1 VRLVLV
7 DPQRINKLNCCCAP
21 GPSGPTGPQG
31 IPGTAVNTGATGP
44 TGPAGGPPGPIGPT
58 GPPGVGVVG
67 PTGASGSDGPTGPPG
82 TSSTGLQGPTGSAG
96 IDGVTGPTGLQGPTG
111 PNPSAGLNAAIPYEP
126 WNLDIGF
133 VNVNAGTQ
141 DVYYVQFIAPSTAQ
155 YTKITIFSGSGTGDT
170 AGGNLYNGRVYGG
183 IYENVPQFAGPD
195 GAGKP
200 GNLIAQGNLFTP
212 SGTLP
217 NQIRNTY
224 LHIDLTTP
232 GGSPGAPLVADTLY
246 WAAVGH
252 QATIN
257 FPPAPA
263 FRFQLVEHQN
273 YGTTSGIVR
282 FEDNV
287 IVPAT
292 LPLTANATNTNQV
305 PFWFRIYDP
314 SSSFIV
320 GPQGAT
326 GTVGPTGPCCTGPT
340 GPPGTAVN
348 TGATGPAGLDGP
360 TGPAG
365 LDGPTGP
372 AGLDGPTG
380 LGATGTQGP
389 TGLDGPTGPA
399 GSGNTGPTGPTGIA
413 GPTGPSP
420 SAGLNAM
427 IPYEP
432 YNQNVVLGTALQTNE
447 HAYYIQFI
455 APSTGYYTNA
465 RMLLGY
471 ESPVPGGAPFKFGMA
486 IYDNSGNFPAGNIIW
501 SSSEPNHGIPYKKLG
516 QGTIAAGPGD
526 HNSYV
531 NITFDNQIPLVAN
544 ELYWFAFGW
553 ENSGGGSF
561 NFFPRHVDYQWQKY
575 NSVLKFNDT
584 NGFPSGIFKN
594 EILPSDWSNT
604 AASNIQVSNCA
615 CWFHLCDPSS
625 SFLVGPPGP
634 TGPSGSGS
642 GGTGP
647 TGPQGIPGPA
657 GGANIWYQSW
667 DMLNY
672 AYWGLNVS
680 SASDAPNGVGS
691 QGIIYYHGFVAPAT
705 GLYNKLEVQIG
716 HTTNA
721 LSDPVSFVGGIYED
735 AGGIPSANAMQ
746 TNTQSPHD
754 GVTGGTILTPA
765 IGASQFNTTALTE
778 GGVTYCDFGTG
789 ANLIKGEVYWVAIKW
804 DKQGASQIRITLN
817 TDVTSA
823 VAERYKYAYTSTTQ
837 YATYLDLPST
847 ATLVQQD
854 IKANFWFRLT
864 GPVSSVGPMIPYEP
878 WNMNILTDASNT
890 PYPSAKQTFFIHF
903 IAPSSG
909 VYTKAKMLLSPSV
922 PTTAPPSNTNY
933 LGMAIYSNLAYT
945 TTMPPGTTPANG
957 RPERPLTSGTISGTG
972 SGFISRNIFKD
983 VALSPAVSLTEG
995 ESYWFA
1001 CAWDRSPPVG
1011 LAYPLFDVY
1020 NGYNINANCV
1030 LKQTSLYNG
1039 STTGFG
1045 TVTAASLQQ
1054 SAETFW
1060 FRLS

>member
-1 VRLVLV
+1 MNRGRY
-7 DPQRINKLNCCCAP
+7 PNYGMYYNKRINKLNCCCET
-21 GPSGPTGPQG
+21 GPIGPTGPRG

-44 TGPAGGPPGPIGPT
+44 TGPAGGPPGPAGPT
-58 GPPGVGVVG
+58 GPPGIGVVG
-67 PTGASGSDGPTGPPG
+67 PTGPGGLDGATGPPGADGPTGAPG
-82 TSSTGLQGPTGSAG
+82 ISGTGAQGS
-96 IDGVTGPTGLQGPTG
+96 TGPTGLQGPTG
-111 PNPSAGLNAAIPYEP
+111 PNPSAGINAAIPYEP

-141 DVYYVQFIAPSTAQ
+141 DVYYVQFIAPSTAL

-170 AGGNLYNGRVYGG
+170 AGGNIYNGRVYGG
-183 IYENVPQFAGPD
+183 IYDNVPQFAGPD

-200 GNLIAQGNLFTP
+200 GNLIAQGNLFTA

-232 GGSPGAPLVADTLY
+232 VGSPGAPLVADTLY

-257 FPPAPA
+257 FPGVPA
-263 FRFQLVEHQN
+263 FRFQLVKHQN

-320 GPQGAT
+320 GPQGPT

-360 TGPAG
+360 TGA
-365 LDGPTGP
+365 DGPTGP
-372 AGLDGPTG
+372 P
-380 LGATGTQGP
+380 
-389 TGLDGPTGPA
+389 
-399 GSGNTGPTGPTGIA
+399 GSSGTGPTGPTGIA

-432 YNQNVVLGTALQTNE
+432 YNQNVVLGTASQTNE

-471 ESPVPGGAPFKFGMA
+471 ESSVPGGAPFKFGMA

-501 SSSEPNHGIPYKKLG
+501 PSNEPNHGIPYKKLG
-516 QGTIAAGPGD
+516 QGTIAAGAGD

-553 ENSGGGSF
+553 ENAGGGSF

-575 NSVLKFNDT
+575 NSVLTFNDT
-584 NGFPSGIFKN
+584 AGFNSAIFKN

-604 AASNIQVSNCA
+604 AASNIRTSNCA

-634 TGPSGSGS
+634 TGPPGGTGSSSLTHVYFGAHFDPSGTNNLKASQFYFLYPGFGGQYDPQFPNGTPATNLSSLFLGGSVPPGPLKRPVPVANIPFTNASTVGAGGTGPGQISWTINNLAGAVGSGLGLNPLGTPVEFRIIVYSYCTTNADGLPNAPGTTATAGS
-642 GGTGP
+642 GGTGV
-647 TGPQGIPGPA
+647 
-657 GGANIWYQSW
+657 
-667 DMLNY
+667 DC
-672 AYWGLNVS
+672 
-680 SASDAPNGVGS
+680 GVL
-691 QGIIYYHGFVAPAT
+691 Q
-705 GLYNKLEVQIG
+705 
-716 HTTNA
+716 
-721 LSDPVSFVGGIYED
+721 LSNTLTWINQVGGTVRN
-735 AGGIPSANAMQ
+735 GIS
-746 TNTQSPHD
+746 
-754 GVTGGTILTPA
+754 
-765 IGASQFNTTALTE
+765 
-778 GGVTYCDFGTG
+778 
-789 ANLIKGEVYWVAIKW
+789 VAI
-804 DKQGASQIRITLN
+804 SPTS
-817 TDVTSA
+817 DV
-823 VAERYKYAYTSTTQ
+823 
-837 YATYLDLPST
+837 
-847 ATLVQQD
+847 
-854 IKANFWFRLT
+854 
-864 GPVSSVGPMIPYEP
+864 
-878 WNMNILTDASNT
+878 NIVNNPQT
-890 PYPSAKQTFFIHF
+890 PRTIS
-903 IAPSSG
+903 
-909 VYTKAKMLLSPSV
+909 
-922 PTTAPPSNTNY
+922 
-933 LGMAIYSNLAYT
+933 MAI
-945 TTMPPGTTPANG
+945 
-957 RPERPLTSGTISGTG
+957 PLQ
-972 SGFISRNIFKD
+972 
-983 VALSPAVSLTEG
+983 VSM
-995 ESYWFA
+995 
-1001 CAWDRSPPVG
+1001 
-1011 LAYPLFDVY
+1011 
-1020 NGYNINANCV
+1020 
-1030 LKQTSLYNG
+1030 
-1039 STTGFG
+1039 
-1045 TVTAASLQQ
+1045 
-1054 SAETFW
+1054 
-1060 FRLS
+1060 